1 MKRLSCEHLSG
12 RLREICEGSDDAGNP
27 IEMPAENRLQYL
39 QRLFANESHE
49 TLVAHVQ
56 NQQLGEKRK
65 GLGDLVASG
74 IQLATGGLVKPCIP
88 CNKRKER
95 LNEIGF
101 TLKNLIP
108 FLSPRP
114 ITEDTKRN
122 LIMHVWPTS
131 NGAWQ
136 WNLDQLILR
145 RHIFTGQVVIGVAE
159 GPNTATKDEV
169 ERYAA
174 PLNATVFSV
183 PNNPRIREGATF
195 QRLLQAVKD
204 DNSITF
210 FCHSKGARHG
220 EAFGHDG
227 STLKP
232 WTETMYH
239 VCLDNIDQVIEQ
251 LKTSAMT
258 GPFRRFGNF
267 KTPGNH
273 RWHYSGAFYWFRN
286 ADVFQRDWQKM
297 DLFFFAV
304 ESWPGLLFRPEEV
317 ACCFHDNCGD
327 LYQKAYWESA
337 VMPQLEAI
345 HAS

>member
-1 MKRLSCEHLSG
+1 MKKLSCSHLTG
-12 RLREICEGSDDAGNP
+12 RLREICEGSDEDGNP
-27 IEMPAENRLQYL
+27 IDMPAEQRLLYL

-49 TLVAHVQ
+49 TLLAHVQ
-56 NQQLGEKRK
+56 NQLLGEKRK
-65 GLGDLVASG
+65 GLGDLVATG
-74 IQLATGGLVKPCIP
+74 IRIATGGLVKPCGP

-101 TLKNLIP
+101 NLQNLIP
-108 FLSPRP
+108 FVSHKP
-114 ITEDTKRN
+114 ITDSTKRN

-136 WNLDQLILR
+136 WNLDQLIKR
-145 RHIFTGQVVIGVAE
+145 RHVFTGKVVIGVAE
-159 GPNTATKDEV
+159 GPNTATRAEV
-169 ERYAA
+169 EEYAQQ
-174 PLNATVFSV
+174 LNPTVFSV

-195 QRLLQAVKD
+195 QKLLQAIKD
-204 DNSITF
+204 DSSITF
-210 FCHSKGARHG
+210 FCHAKGARHG
-220 EAFGHDG
+220 ESFGSDG
-227 STLKP
+227 STLRP
-232 WTETMYH
+232 WTETMYR
-239 VCLDNIDQVIEQ
+239 VCLDDIGKTIEQ
-251 LKTSAMT
+251 LKTSTMT

-286 ADVFQRDWQKM
+286 ADVFERNWQKM

-327 LYQKAYWESA
+327 LYRMDYWNSQIL
-337 VMPQLEAI
+337 PQL
-345 HAS
+345 

>member
-1 MKRLSCEHLSG
+1 MKRLSCEHLHG
-12 RLREICEGSDDAGNP
+12 RVRCICEGSDESGHP
-27 IEMPAENRLQYL
+27 IDMTP
-39 QRLFANESHE
+39 
-49 TLVAHVQ
+49 
-56 NQQLGEKRK
+56 EKRLAYLRSVFPNEPMEVLVNHIQDQTQGRK
-65 GLGDLVASG
+65 RIGLGDVVAAG
-74 IQLATGGLVKPCIP
+74 IKIATAGLVKPCVP
-88 CNKRKER
+88 CNKRRER
-95 LNEIGF
+95 LNEI
-101 TLKNLIP
+101 NIRRLIP

-136 WNLDQLILR
+136 WNVDQLIAR
-145 RHIFTGQVVIGVAE
+145 RHVFTGQVVIGVAE
-159 GPNTATKDEV
+159 GPNTTTKDEV

-195 QRLLQAVKD
+195 QRLLKSIKD
-204 DNSITF
+204 DDSITF

-220 EAFGHDG
+220 EAFGNDG
-227 STLKP
+227 STLRP

-239 VCLDNIDQVIEQ
+239 VCLDNIEQVVDQ
-251 LKTSAMT
+251 LKTASMT

-286 ADVFQRDWQKM
+286 ADVFEREWQKM
-297 DLFFFAV
+297 DMFFFAV
-304 ESWPGLLFRPEEV
+304 ESWPGLLFRAEEV

-327 LYQKAYWESA
+327 LYQKSYWESA
-337 VMPQLEAI
+337 VMPQLEALN
-345 HAS
+345 AT